1 MATTSLV
8 QARIETSI
16 KEKAERYFHSFG
28 IDSATAIRIF
38 FAKVSE
44 TGKIPFTIGLD
55 AEDIHDAKVA
65 ENAYRKY
72 EKDGKKSRPFSELLQ
87 ELDL

>member
-55 AEDIHDAKVA
+55 IECLFYPYQYHNKI
-65 ENAYRKY
+65 
-72 EKDGKKSRPFSELLQ
+72 STP
-87 ELDL
+87 